1 MDSDSIRE
9 ALHNS
14 PAAAF
19 DLYERR
25 PGRYQLIVPIYHEDG
40 DMVDIYLDES
50 PHGDGHV
57 RICDFGMGL
66 MRLSYSYD
74 LNTAARRRIFDS
86 ILINNGVEDDEGNLH
101 LDVPADRLYES
112 ILQFAGCAQKIC
124 NMRYWS
130 RELVRSAF
138 YDDLGDWI
146 QTDLAEFNPEPD
158 TFPLADYPS
167 GVDWTLS
174 HDNRDFYVFGVR
186 GNDKAKNV
194 AISLLEFQKAQ
205 LPFISLVV
213 HEDFEELGRRERLYI
228 TRNADKQYP
237 VLRDFQDVA
246 ARDILRIAGTMAQSG
261 PR

>member
-1 MDSDSIRE
+1 MDPDSIRE

-25 PGRYQLIVPIYHEDG
+25 PGLYQLIVPIYHEDG
-40 DMVDIYLDES
+40 DMVDIYLDNS
-50 PHGDGHV
+50 PRGEGHV

-66 MRLSYSYD
+66 MRLSYTYE
-74 LNTAARRRIFDS
+74 LNTATRRRIFNS
-86 ILINNGVEDDEGNLH
+86 ILINNGVQDDAGNLH
-101 LDVPADRLYES
+101 LDVPTDRLYES

-146 QTDLAEFNPEPD
+146 QTDLAEFSPEPE
-158 TFPLADYPS
+158 TFPLPDYPI
-167 GVDWTLS
+167 GVDWSLK
-174 HDNRDFYVFGVR
+174 HNDRDFFLFGVR

-194 AISLLEFQKAQ
+194 AISLLEFQKAR

-213 HEDFEELGRRERLYI
+213 HENIEDLGRRERLYI
-228 TRNADKQYP
+228 TRNADTQYP
-237 VLRDFQDVA
+237 LLRDFQEKA
-246 ARDILRIAGTMAQSG
+246 ADDIRRFAGTLN
-261 PR
+261 

>member
-1 MDSDSIRE
+1 MDPDSIRE

-40 DMVDIYLDES
+40 DMVDIYLNDS
-50 PHGDGHV
+50 PHGEEQV

-66 MRLSYSYD
+66 MRFSYTYE
-74 LNTAARRRIFDS
+74 LNTAARRRIFNI
-86 ILINNGVEDDEGNLH
+86 ILINNGVQDDSGNLH
-101 LDVPADRLYES
+101 LDVHTDRLYES

-146 QTDLAEFNPEPD
+146 QADLAEFSPEPE
-158 TFPLADYPS
+158 TFPLPDYPI
-167 GVDWTLS
+167 GVDWSLK
-174 HDNRDFYVFGVR
+174 HNDRDFFLFGVR

-194 AISLLEFQKAQ
+194 AISLLEFQKAR

-213 HEDFEELGRRERLYI
+213 HENIEDLGRRERLYI
-228 TRNADKQYP
+228 TRNADTQYP
-237 VLRDFQDVA
+237 LLRDFQEKA
-246 ARDILRIAGTMAQSG
+246 ADDIRRFAGTLN
-261 PR
+261 